1 MTVYDFLD
9 IFNDDCL
16 PCAIYDC
23 TSETEVFSG
32 KFREAMYSDYGD
44 CEVDGVDLDEGTILI
59 TITTDEEED
68 E

>member
-1 MTVYDFLD
+1 MTVYDFLSA
-9 IFNDDCL
+9 FNDDSL

-23 TSETEVFSG
+23 TTETEVLSG
-32 KFREAMYSDYGD
+32 TFRDALYSDYEG